1 MRFFEFKL
9 PEPGSVFA
17 KELEQYV
24 IKLINAAKTLPETD
38 PRRAEFDQFLQKLK
52 VDAGIKEDAVA
63 DADQAT
69 INAILSFLAKKGS
82 KEATRYL
89 LDGAEILGDEAVMS
103 ALQASAETHKQ
114 TGKEERSAEIQ
125 QFFSGLEDQL
135 KTLAAKAAPNDKIL
149 KDIVRNFKAAF
160 GETVLRDRKITQEDL
175 SQFLND
181 AIDSH
186 IIDMNAMVGTN
197 EGNIGRF
204 ITNPKH
210 KEIFDVIKD
219 DIFSYIPGGT
229 GANIGPGEVA
239 LTMFGNPIRKGDI
252 GDLEI
257 DGVMYEV
264 KGGRTRGKE
273 SGYGGRLNGKAVLKP
288 TSGLRVINE
297 YFKKKLP
304 DVPAVAKSEKGKPI
318 SRFNWN
324 PKGINNLN
332 FVVGENIKRKDRKIA
347 FMQGLMYELWST
359 LITNHEEIKNFDQKV
374 LSIVE
379 ADGNIDP
386 ANAMRITTELL
397 YESYALSDGEKVRG
411 KPQFNIIVLNAGT
424 LNYQIIRKPQDISK
438 VQIVGGISWTDA
450 NQSTSPQ
457 LFTP

>member
-9 PEPGSVFA
+9 PEPGSPFA

-24 IKLINAAKTLPETD
+24 IKLINTAKTLPEND
-38 PRRAEFDQFLQKLK
+38 PRRAEFDQFLQNLK
-52 VDAGIKEDAVA
+52 ADAGIREDAVA

-89 LDGAEILGDEAVMS
+89 LDGAEILGDKAVMS
-103 ALQASAETHKQ
+103 ALQTSAETHKEK
-114 TGKEERSAEIQ
+114 GKEERSAEIQ

-135 KTLAAKAAPNDKIL
+135 KTLAAKAAPNDKIS

-186 IIDMNAMVGTN
+186 IIDMNAMVATDD
-197 EGNIGRF
+197 GNIERF
-204 ITNPKH
+204 IKNPKH
-210 KEIFDVIKD
+210 REIFNVIKD

-252 GDLEI
+252 GDLEV

-304 DVPAVAKSEKGKPI
+304 DVPAVVKNPKGKPI

-324 PKGINNLN
+324 SKGINNLN
-332 FVVGENIKRKDRKIA
+332 FVVDENIKRKDRKVS

-359 LITNHEEIKNFDQKV
+359 LISNHDEIKNFDQKV
-374 LSIVE
+374 LSMVGP
-379 ADGNIDP
+379 DGNIDP

-424 LNYQIIRKPQDISK
+424 LNYKIIRKPQDISK

-457 LFTP
+457 LFIQ

>member
-9 PEPGSVFA
+9 PEPGSDFA
-17 KELEQYV
+17 NELASYLT
-24 IKLINAAKTLPETD
+24 KLIQTAKSLPEDD
-38 PRRAEFDQFLQKLK
+38 PRRREFNELLQNLKSQAGVAEDT
-52 VDAGIKEDAVA
+52 VA

-89 LDGAEILGDEAVMS
+89 LDGAQILGDKAVMS
-103 ALQASAETHKQ
+103 ALQASAETHRQ

-135 KTLAAKAAPNDKIL
+135 KTLAAKAAPNDKIS

-197 EGNIGRF
+197 DDNVGRF

-252 GDLEI
+252 GDLEV
-257 DGVMYEV
+257 DGIMYEV

-288 TSGLRVINE
+288 TSGLRVIND

-304 DVPAVAKSEKGKPI
+304 NVPAVVKNEKGKAI

-324 PKGINNLN
+324 SKGINNLN
-332 FVVGENIKRKDRKIA
+332 FVVNENIKRKDRKVA

-374 LSIVE
+374 LSMVGP
-379 ADGNIDP
+379 DGNIDP
-386 ANAMRITTELL
+386 SNAIRITTELL

-411 KPQFNIIVLNAGT
+411 RPQFNIIVLNAGT
-424 LNYQIIRKPQDISK
+424 LNYKIIRNPKDISK
-438 VQIVGGISWTDA
+438 VQIVGGITWTDA

-457 LFTP
+457 LFTQ